1 MAFISE
7 SRPRAVGKR
16 TPRVPISFSHD
27 KNKGERYF
35 SPIRQGMKLKVDA
48 VDDDV
53 AHEIALA
60 LTEASQRGGSPQVS
74 QTPSRKAEMPSPVLN
89 SERMVIC
96 FYLMFHSAF
105 STTFLHSEIN

>member
-1 MAFISE
+1 MAIISE

-74 QTPSRKAEMPSPVLN
+74 RTPNRKAETPSPVLN
-89 SERMVIC
+89 RERMVIC
-96 FYLMFHSAF
+96 F
-105 STTFLHSEIN
+105 I